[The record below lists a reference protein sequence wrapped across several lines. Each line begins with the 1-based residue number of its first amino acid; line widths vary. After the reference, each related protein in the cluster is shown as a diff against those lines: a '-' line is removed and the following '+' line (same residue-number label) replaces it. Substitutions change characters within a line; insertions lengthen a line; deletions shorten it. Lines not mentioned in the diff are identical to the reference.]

1 MKRLTLTLA
10 ATALLAALAVP
21 ASAADKKK
29 PLSAAEVFK
38 RTTPGIVAIDCL
50 GPNAIK
56 IGTASGFLV
65 SDNGKIVTNF
75 HVIQQCAS
83 LMVRLSNGD
92 TYDATY
98 VNEVDPRKDL
108 AIIRIKAASLTPLVL
123 GESNDIE
130 VGQTIFSIGNPNGLQ
145 NTLQQG
151 LVSAIR
157 PLNGYRL
164 IQVSASINAGNSGGP
179 ILDGQARVVAIAA
192 AKVTGAE
199 NLGFAIPIDYA
210 KGLLDSKTEM
220 SFTVFAAGMK
230 EVLAKVA
237 ANKPTL
243 IDTPGLPTGAGGG
256 VVSNGPGNGGGIGAI
271 RTTPVTGAAPVF
283 NRIDAFAGRIWKFEG
298 DGMPARKV
306 ALGRLHGVACDRAGN
321 IYATD
326 LANQAIVKIDTNGRL
341 KILLGPDSPP
351 KDRPMNPQGIFV
363 DAAGAVFFADDGLR
377 VRKIMPTGEVVTVAG
392 GDRRGFTAD
401 GSPAIGASLNGV
413 NGVVMTPDGTML
425 FTEWDNNRL
434 RRVDKQGNLQ
444 TVAGDGESRF
454 AGDGGPATQAS
465 LSRPNGVA
473 VDADGNIFI
482 SDQFNHRVRK
492 VSRDGTISTVL
503 GGDNVKDPLGCP
515 MGVAVDAKGAVYA
528 ADPCR
533 RRVLALR
540 SGESFVFAGNGS
552 GRNEPSG
559 EGGPAAAAS
568 FDEWGL
574 ATGPAGDVFVG
585 GPDYGRVYRIAAD
598 GTFSIVA
605 GTGLWRATADGT
617 PARDASFQGRIHLAT
632 QADGGVIVSDSGAN
646 RIYRVYNGTVTRL
659 AGFSRSFY
667 NGENV
672 PAKDAAL
679 EQPMGVRVRPNGA
692 IVFAERGNSNR
703 IREIAPNGNV
713 HTLAGNGRREYSG
726 DGGRALNASLNGP
739 NAVCLDSSGVIYVAD
754 TENQRI
760 RKITP
765 DGSIQLVA
773 GNGSKGFSG
782 DGGPAERASFNTPT
796 GVEVG
801 PDGSVYVADAGN
813 RRVRKI
819 SPTGVITTI
828 AGDGTNR
835 FSGDGSSAVRAS
847 FGWPY
852 ALAWGPDHALY
863 VTDTVAGRIR
873 RLDLTSGAVASV
885 AGNGMR
891 GTLGDGGAPL
901 LASLGSAEGLA
912 IDGAGNIYLGDSGTG
927 VIRVVRATPGSSAV
941 VPGGVPGGVASG
953 PIGGVLGGILGG
965 GNSAPPPP
973 PPPRA
978 LPLQV
983 GVDRMETL
991 LRGKIGM
998 WSEDDAKTI
1007 LGAVKDQKQEAQ
1019 GSSLTFDTPN
1029 TAFTRVT
1036 LRYTAGKLA
1045 TVDFVPAQNVRWDAQ
1060 LTFMKSKF
1068 AGDDFRIEQRGDD
1081 IAYTF
1086 PRSRTTFAVRPD
1098 GTIAL
1103 MSIF

>member
-1 MKRLTLTLA
+1 MKRVTCIPAGLV
-10 ATALLAALAVP
+10 LLVAHAIS

-50 GPNAIK
+50 GNGAAK

-92 TYDATY
+92 TYDSTY

-108 AIIRIKAASLTPLVL
+108 AIIRIKAASLTPLTL

-130 VGQTIFSIGNPNGLQ
+130 VGQTIFSIGNPSGLQ

-192 AKVTGAE
+192 AKITGAE

-210 KGLLDSKTEM
+210 KGLLDSKNEIP
-220 SFTVFAAGMK
+220 FTTFAVGLK
-230 EVLAKVA
+230 EALAKVA

-243 IDTPGLPTGAGGG
+243 IDTPGLGSAGPA
-256 VVSNGPGNGGGIGAI
+256 SGGGIGSGNAGGI
-271 RTTPVTGAAPVF
+271 GVPRPPVTGVAPVF
-283 NRIDAFAGRIWKFEG
+283 TRIEALAGHIWKFEG
-298 DGMPARKV
+298 DGMPARQV
-306 ALGRLHGVACDRAGN
+306 ALGRLHGVACDRVGN

-326 LANQAIVKIDTNGRL
+326 LANQAVVKIDASGRL
-341 KILLGPDSPP
+341 KILIGPGSPQ
-351 KDRPMNPQGIFV
+351 KDRPVNPQGIFV

-392 GDRRGFTAD
+392 SERRGFTPD
-401 GSPAIGASLNGV
+401 GAAAIGASLNGV
-413 NGVVMTPDGTML
+413 NGVVMTPDGTLM

-434 RRVDKQGNLQ
+434 RRVDRQGNLQ

-465 LSRPNGVA
+465 LSRPNGLA
-473 VDADGNIFI
+473 VDAEGNIFI
-482 SDQFNHRVRK
+482 GDQFNHRVRK
-492 VSRDGTISTVL
+492 VARDGTISTVL
-503 GGDNVKDPLGCP
+503 GGDNAKDPLNCP
-515 MGVAVDAKGAVYA
+515 MGVAVDARGAVYA

-540 SGESFVFAGNGS
+540 NGESFVFAGNGS

-568 FDEWGL
+568 FDEWGI
-574 ATGPAGDVFVG
+574 AAGPAGDVFIG
-585 GPDYGRVYRIAAD
+585 GPDYGRVYRVASD

-617 PARDASFQGRIHLAT
+617 PAKDASFQGRIHLAT
-632 QADGGVIVSDSGAN
+632 QTDGSLIVSDSGAN
-646 RIYRVYNGTVTRL
+646 RLYRVSNGTVTRL
-659 AGFSRSFY
+659 AGFARSFY

-692 IVFAERGNSNR
+692 IVFAERGASNR

-726 DGGRALNASLNGP
+726 DGGRALNASLSAP
-739 NAVCLDSSGVIYVAD
+739 NAVCLDNAGVIYVAD

-773 GNGSKGFSG
+773 GNGSKGFGG
-782 DGGPAERASFNTPT
+782 DGGPAERASFDTPT

-819 SPTGVITTI
+819 SSTGVITTI
-828 AGDGTNR
+828 AGDGINR
-835 FSGDGSSAVRAS
+835 FAGDGGPAIRAS

-863 VTDTVAGRIR
+863 VTDTTGGHIR
-873 RLDLTSGAVASV
+873 RIDLTSGTIASV
-885 AGNGMR
+885 AGNGAR
-891 GTLGDGGAPL
+891 SIFGDGGAPL
-901 LASLGSAEGLA
+901 LASLGTSEGLA
-912 IDGAGNIYLGDSGTG
+912 IDATGNIYLGDSGAG
-927 VIRVVRATPGSSAV
+927 VIRVVRATPGVA
-941 VPGGVPGGVASG
+941 GGVPGGVASG
-953 PIGGVLGGILGG
+953 PGPVGGVLGGILGG

-991 LRGKIGM
+991 LRGKIGL

-1007 LGAVKDQKQEAQ
+1007 LGAVKDQKQEGQ
-1019 GSSLTFDTPN
+1019 GSALTFDTPN
-1029 TAFTRVT
+1029 TAFARVT
-1036 LRYTAGKLA
+1036 LHFTAGKLA
-1045 TVDFVPAQNVRWDAQ
+1045 TVDFAPSQNVRWDAQ
-1060 LTFMKSKF
+1060 LTYMKSKF
-1068 AGDDFRIEQRGDD
+1068 TGDEFRIEQRGDD

-1086 PRSRTTFAVRPD
+1086 PRSRTTFSVRPD
-1098 GTIAL
+1098 GTVAM